1 MPNIAIQSGRNRGS
15 FRGLLLAFAAY
26 AAFAVAAVA
35 LLGGCSKSAASESK
49 LSYEFATV
57 KRSSVSSF
65 VSSSGTLSPLSEVS
79 VMAEMSG
86 RVEKVFVDY
95 NDKVAKGQ
103 VLALLNTDL
112 LELQRKEALAEVRK
126 ARAAYELQALDERN
140 KAKLFEKGLVSD
152 YENKT
157 SKATLESCAASLAS
171 AESALE
177 VIELKLG
184 SYARVVSPIDG
195 IVLDRN
201 VDVGQ
206 GVVEGSS
213 SNSSSL
219 FTLAKDLSRMEIK
232 AEVDE
237 LDIASIKV
245 GQEARFTVEACP
257 GLSFKGSV
265 REIRLVPESSD
276 NVVSY
281 CVMVA
286 ADNKEGRL
294 FPGMTADIEFVKES
308 REGVLVVPNAALKF
322 TPPGLSEE
330 EVARLVFAAG
340 LSGLGEAERAEALS
354 RYDEAAK
361 AAKDAAAASG
371 GQAQAGGLAGMV
383 MQGPGPGGPPGMRGR
398 ATAKAGSSGQAAGF
412 AAGAAGPEAGGLSG
426 AAAELK
432 RLWYLDGSGAFGV
445 ILVEAGASDGTY
457 TEVSSDAELE
467 GRKVVLKARAE

>member
-1 MPNIAIQSGRNRGS
+1 MPNDAIQSGRCRGS
-15 FRGLLLAFAAY
+15 FLGLLLAFAAY
-26 AAFAVAAVA
+26 AFFAVSAVA
-35 LLGGCSKSAASESK
+35 LLGGCSKSAGSPSK

-65 VSSSGTLSPLSEVS
+65 VSSSGTLAPLSEVS

-86 RVEKVFVDY
+86 RVEKVLVDY

-126 ARAAYELQALDERN
+126 ARASYELAALDERN

-152 YENKT
+152 YENRT
-157 SKATLESCAASLAS
+157 GKATLESAAASLAS
-171 AESALE
+171 AETALE

-213 SNSSSL
+213 SAASSL

-245 GQEARFTVEACP
+245 GQEARFSVEACP
-257 GLSFKGSV
+257 GLSFRGIV

-276 NVVSY
+276 NVVTY
-281 CVMVA
+281 YVMLA

-322 TPPGLSEE
+322 TPPNLSEE

-340 LSGLGEAERAEALS
+340 LAGLGEAERAEALS

-361 AAKDAAAASG
+361 AAASAAASG

-383 MQGPGPGGPPGMRGR
+383 MQGPGPGGPPGMRGGR
-398 ATAKAGSSGQAAGF
+398 ATAKAGSAGQAEGA
-412 AAGAAGPEAGGLSG
+412 AAGGQP
-426 AAAELK
+426 AAELK
-432 RLWYLDGSGAFGV
+432 RLWYLDDSGAFGV
-445 ILVEAGASDGTY
+445 ILAEAGASDGAN
-457 TEVSSDAELE
+457 TEVSSEEELE

>member
-1 MPNIAIQSGRNRGS
+1 MPNIAIHSGRDRGS
-15 FRGLLLAFAAY
+15 FRGLLLAFVAY
-26 AAFAVAAVA
+26 AAFAVAAVT
-35 LLGGCSKSAASESK
+35 LLGGCSKPASSESK

-112 LELQRKEALAEVRK
+112 LELQRKEAEAELRK

-157 SKATLESCAASLAS
+157 SKATLESCAAALAS

-213 SNSSSL
+213 SNSTSL

-257 GLSFKGSV
+257 GLSFEGKV

-276 NVVSY
+276 NVVTY
-281 CVMVA
+281 YVMIA
-286 ADNKEGRL
+286 ADNGEGRL
-294 FPGMTADIEFVKES
+294 FPGMTADIEFVEES
-308 REGVLVVPNAALKF
+308 REDVLVVPNAALKF

-340 LSGLGEAERAEALS
+340 LSGLGEAERAEALA

-361 AAKDAAAASG
+361 AAKAASG
-371 GQAQAGGLAGMV
+371 GQAKAAGLAGMV
-383 MQGPGPGGPPGMRGR
+383 MQGPGAGGPPGMRSR
-398 ATAKAGSSGQAAGF
+398 ATAKAGSS
-412 AAGAAGPEAGGLSG
+412 
-426 AAAELK
+426 
-432 RLWYLDGSGAFGV
+432 
-445 ILVEAGASDGTY
+445 AS
-457 TEVSSDAELE
+457 SWP
-467 GRKVVLKARAE
+467 